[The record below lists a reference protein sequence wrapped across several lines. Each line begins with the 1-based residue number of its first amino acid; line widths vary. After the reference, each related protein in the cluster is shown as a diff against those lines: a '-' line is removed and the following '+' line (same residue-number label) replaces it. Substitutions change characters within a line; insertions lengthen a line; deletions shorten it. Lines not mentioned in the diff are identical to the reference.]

1 MQLQYIIGYACL
13 RPHTK
18 HIKQTNKQK
27 NKQISKNTEPNK

>member
-18 HIKQTNKQK
+18 HIKQTNKQT
-27 NKQISKNTEPNK
+27 NKNTELNK